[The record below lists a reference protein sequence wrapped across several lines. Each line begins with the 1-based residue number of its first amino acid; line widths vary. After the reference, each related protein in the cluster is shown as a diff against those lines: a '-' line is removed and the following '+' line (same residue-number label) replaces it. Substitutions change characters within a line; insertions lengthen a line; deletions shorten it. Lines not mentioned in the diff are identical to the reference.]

1 MGSGLKSRKK
11 RDNYSLPQYLANENE
26 LKWYDYCVKNEIRIS
41 PIGIHK
47 DPNNWHIEV
56 RLGPYKKGEQG
67 YVSPNVYDRESI
79 WKEYYLMC
87 KYYYDKHTRGV

>member
-11 RDNYSLPQYLANENE
+11 KQNYTLPHYLASEDE
-26 LKWYDYCVKNEIRIS
+26 LKWRDYCIKNDIRIS
-41 PIGIHK
+41 PMGIYK

-56 RLGPYKKGEQG
+56 RLGPYTKGEKG
-67 YVSPNVYDRESI
+67 YVSPNVYDRKSI

-87 KYYYDKHTRGV
+87 KYYYDKHTR